1 MGKFI
6 RFFLLCFSILIFCGV
21 SVQAITKE
29 VIEEVR
35 RSVVLLSL
43 NTLKNPPVDARNALC
58 SGTVIN
64 EQGHILTNFHCV
76 YNQKTLNMYYWDE
89 NDWREYQVKII
100 GKDPL
105 ADLALLEVIG
115 LERKVPY
122 LKFAEDKGIYPGAEV
137 FAFGHPMGMAWS
149 LSKGIIS
156 SRERYARHPYINSI
170 QIDAAINKGNS
181 GGPVFNEKGEIVGIA
196 TLMVSRTNQN
206 AGVGLAVRAD
216 VAEKS
221 LAVMLESGKVD
232 RPALGVMIIPLFGKA
247 NQIDKIFKD
256 NPSINT
262 SIPNTYGLMISDK
275 NKPTDPLPKGLKKW
289 DTIVGVNNVP
299 TNNDVEFANEL
310 RKYKIGDLISINILR
325 DKRFITVN
333 DIPLKIFPV
342 PIDKMYGGRAQLNPL
357 APPMNQD
364 KK

>member
-1 MGKFI
+1 MGKFK
-6 RFFLLCFSILIFCGV
+6 RVFLLCFSILILCGA

-35 RSVVLLSL
+35 RSVVLLSV

-76 YNQKTLNMYYWDE
+76 YKQKTINMYYWDE
-89 NDWREYQVKII
+89 EDWHEYQVKVI

-105 ADLALLEVIG
+105 ADLAILEVIG
-115 LERKVPY
+115 LTRKVPY
-122 LKFAEDKGIYPGAEV
+122 LKFANDDDIYPGTEV
-137 FAFGHPMGMAWS
+137 FALGHPMGMAWS

-156 SRERYARHPYINSI
+156 SIERYARHPYIKSI

-196 TLMVSRTNQN
+196 TLMVSRNDQN
-206 AGVGLAVRAD
+206 AGVGLAVRGD

-221 LAVMLESGKVD
+221 LVEMLEKGKVD
-232 RPALGVMIIPLFGKA
+232 RPALGVMIIALYGKD
-247 NQIDKIFKD
+247 NQREKILKD

-262 SIPNTYGLMISDK
+262 SIPNTYGLMISDQ
-275 NKPTDPLPKGLKKW
+275 NKPTDPLPKGLRAW
-289 DTIVGVNNVP
+289 DTIVGINDIAI
-299 TNNDVEFANEL
+299 NNDVEFAEQL
-310 RKYKIGDLISINILR
+310 GKYKIGDSVSLNIIR
-325 DKRFITVN
+325 DKRFIQVDNIT
-333 DIPLKIFPV
+333 LKIFPV
-342 PIDKMYGGRAQLNPL
+342 PVDQLYGRNLTIPIPNKE
-357 APPMNQD
+357 

>member
-122 LKFAEDKGIYPGAEV
+122 LKFAEDEGIYPGAEV

-221 LAVMLESGKVD
+221 LAVMLEKGKVD